1 MLKGVPVLNGL
12 YIAGSS
18 YVYWLPVCLDLSKQR
33 LVKAFLSSK
42 QDFILEI
49 KYINIK
55 KKNRKKKHSYGW
67 CGLAR
72 LVAGILSGGSL
83 NPVYSPVG
91 DG

>member
-55 KKNRKKKHSYGW
+55 KKIGRKNTLMAGVAWHVW
-67 CGLAR
+67 WLAF
-72 LVAGILSGGSL
+72 S
-83 NPVYSPVG
+83 VG
-91 DG
+91 AA